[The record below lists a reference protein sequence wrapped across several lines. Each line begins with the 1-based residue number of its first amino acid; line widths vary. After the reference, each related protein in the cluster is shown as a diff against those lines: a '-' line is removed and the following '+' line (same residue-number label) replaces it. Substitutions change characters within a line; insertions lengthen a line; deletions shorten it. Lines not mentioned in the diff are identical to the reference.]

1 LEEISSQMDTRLV
14 QIASSFTA
22 VPLARGLRA
31 AVVNAGVAHQ
41 IGFAQYS
48 QVAEYMLGPM
58 PDSDDIVGT
67 VILVRIEDWLRDDLK
82 SLSPDNAFDYVQKA
96 RQNLRVRVDEFAG
109 QVRALARR
117 GKPVWFLACPSAGW
131 IAERHKIEAL
141 CRTYT
146 NLLIA
151 RIQNLSQVTVLSWP
165 AASLPGDFTD
175 RNTDRLGQIP
185 FTLETFDQLGNF
197 LGEQIQL
204 TAPVQDLGKDRGV
217 SAGVPELAAY
227 LAGLQVRIRLTPARR
242 EDRSHVD
249 RILRTAAA
257 FSLTGEKRDLSD
269 SEVDCLLRSDGC
281 LLIDVSDRLANYG
294 PSGIVSFRVHGE
306 SLNVEALALSCPVLG
321 KQVEYGV
328 LSGLAQIAAERA
340 CRRVVFEYRTSG
352 RNEIMSAF
360 LKSVSDEESQ
370 TRYVLLVAEA
380 GERIAKTAVAPGTW
394 TLESPRN
401 LLELEAE
408 P

>member
-1 LEEISSQMDTRLV
+1 LEEISSQIDMRLV
-14 QIASSFTA
+14 QVASSFTA
-22 VPLARGLRA
+22 VLLARGMRA
-31 AVVNAGVAHQ
+31 AVVTAGIAHQ

-48 QVAEYMLGPM
+48 QMAEYMLGPM
-58 PDSDDIVGT
+58 PDSDNVVGT
-67 VILVRIEDWLRDDLK
+67 VILVRVEDWLRDDLK
-82 SLSPDNAFDYVQKA
+82 SLSPDNAFDQVQKV
-96 RQNLRVRVDEFAG
+96 RQNLRLRVDEFAG
-109 QVRALARR
+109 QVGALARR
-117 GKPVWFLACPSAGW
+117 GKPVWFLACPSTGW

-165 AASLPGDFTD
+165 AASLPIDFTD

-185 FTLETFDQLGNF
+185 FTSDTFDQLGDF
-197 LGEQIQL
+197 LGEQIRL
-204 TAPVQDLGKDRGV
+204 TAPVQDPSKDRGV
-217 SAGVPELAAY
+217 SVGVPELAAY
-227 LAGLQVRIRLTPARR
+227 LAGLKVRIRLTLASR

-257 FSLTGEKRDLSD
+257 FSLAGEKRNLSD
-269 SEVDCLLRSDGC
+269 SEVDRLLESDGC

-294 PSGIVSFRVHGE
+294 PSGVISFLVDGD

-328 LSGLAQIAAERA
+328 LSGLAQIAAERV
-340 CRRVVFEYRTSG
+340 CRRVVFEYRASG
-352 RNEIMSAF
+352 RNEIMSTF
-360 LKSVSDEESQ
+360 LKSVSDEDSL
-370 TRYVLLVAEA
+370 TRYVLLVAES
-380 GERIAKTAVAPGTW
+380 GERLAKTAVAPGTW
-394 TLESPRN
+394 TLELARN
-401 LLELEAE
+401 LLELEAG